1 MNILLHSKAKFVL
14 KNIILE
20 RMQQHKDTNKII
32 LSNENLQ
39 NIQMEQMIQF
49 GLHKSRGDVKT

>member
-1 MNILLHSKAKFVL
+1 
-14 KNIILE
+14 
-20 RMQQHKDTNKII
+20 MQQHKDTNKII